1 MTFHTMQRR
10 LHSLHHILKRACST
24 QIGSNVRVRYAPSPT
39 GELHIGGLRTALFNY
54 VFAKQNNGAF
64 VVRIEDTDRKRY
76 VEGSERRL
84 MELLD
89 FCGVKPDESFLH
101 GGRFGPYVQSE
112 RLDVYREHA
121 NTLIERGKAYR
132 CFCQDETCSTCLNMD
147 LKDSEIRANN
157 GDRFVVRLRVPSK
170 GNVEFEDHLRGNLAI
185 RNEDIDHQ
193 ILMKSSG
200 FPTYHLASVID
211 DHLMKISHVIRGD
224 EWLSSTPKHV
234 HLYDAFEWERPKFV
248 HVPLLLNPD
257 RTKISKRQAHA
268 GVSTLLDKG
277 ILASSVINFV
287 ALMGWSPSGDMSH
300 DEIMTMCDLIERFE
314 LSRVK
319 VSPAIVNPQKLA
331 KIDKLHTLSLCREIL
346 KHNYE
351 SSNRT
356 LRESLD
362 VMFRNDGE
370 LSVEDYSTKYVAC
383 VFDALEARVSLSEL
397 LTKARYFFR
406 DPEFISLD
414 NDEDKIEDDLRLHQ
428 LIVGRRVWTE
438 RSKDLVLQVLEKFRD
453 LSKSEFHAKRIVKIS
468 RAVSKANKLSMGKV
482 MMPLRYVV
490 SGTDT
495 GASLDR
501 TLELLGK
508 DVVERRLEWVIE
520 NHKTLN
526 NV

>member
-1 MTFHTMQRR
+1 MFKPR
-10 LHSLHHILKRACST
+10 LHSLHILRRACST
-24 QIGSNVRVRYAPSPT
+24 QRDGGVRVRYAPSPT

-76 VEGSERRL
+76 VEGSETRL
-84 MELLD
+84 MELLNV
-89 FCGVKPDESFLH
+89 CGVEPDESFLH
-101 GGRFGPYVQSE
+101 GGHFGPYIQSE

-132 CFCQDETCSTCLNMD
+132 CFCEDETCSTCLNMN
-147 LKDSEIRANN
+147 LKDSETRANN

-170 GNVEFEDHLRGNLAI
+170 GIVEFEDHLRGNLTI

-200 FPTYHLASVID
+200 FPTYHLASVVD
-211 DHLMKISHVIRGD
+211 DHLMNISHVIRGD
-224 EWLSSTPKHV
+224 EWLSSTPKHA
-234 HLYDAFEWERPKFV
+234 HLYDAFEWERPTFV
-248 HVPLLLNPD
+248 HVPLLMNPD

-300 DEIMTMCDLIERFE
+300 DEIMTTCDLIEKFE

-319 VSPAIVNPQKLA
+319 VSPAIVNPQKLE
-331 KIDKLHTLSLCREIL
+331 KMDKLHTLSLCRDIL
-346 KHNYE
+346 ERDDE
-351 SSNRT
+351 SSHTT
-356 LRESLD
+356 LRKSLEI
-362 VMFRNDGE
+362 VFRSDDE
-370 LSVEDYSTKYVAC
+370 LSVEDFSTKYVAC

-397 LTKARYFFR
+397 LIKTRYFFQ
-406 DPEFISLD
+406 DPEFTSLD
-414 NDEDKIEDDLRLHQ
+414 SNEEDDSDDVRSHQ
-428 LIVGRRVWTE
+428 LKVGKRVWTE
-438 RSKDLVLQVLEKFRD
+438 QSRDLVLQVLEKFRD
-453 LSKSEFHAKRIVKIS
+453 LNDSEFQAKRVVKIS
-468 RAVSKANKLSMGKV
+468 RAVSKANKVGMGKV
-482 MMPLRYVV
+482 MMPLRYAV

-501 TLELLGK
+501 TLDLLGK
-508 DVVERRLEWVIE
+508 DTVERRLQWAIE
-520 NHKTLN
+520 NHMT
-526 NV
+526 V